1 MKAIKFI
8 ITIIITYIFLCIGFA
23 LFFLHYNIEPQNNRL
38 ILLIIGN
45 WFIAYLITI
54 NFIHLK

>member
-1 MKAIKFI
+1 MKAIKFT
-8 ITIIITYIFLCIGFA
+8 ITIIITYILLCIGFA
-23 LFFLHYNIEPQNNRL
+23 LLFSHYNIEPQNNRL

-45 WFIAYLITI
+45 WFVAYLITI